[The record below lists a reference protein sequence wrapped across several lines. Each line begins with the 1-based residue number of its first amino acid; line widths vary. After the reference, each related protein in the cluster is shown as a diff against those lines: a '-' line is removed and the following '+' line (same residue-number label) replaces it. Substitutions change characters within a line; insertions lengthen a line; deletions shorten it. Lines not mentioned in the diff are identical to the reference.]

1 MLGPR
6 VSSQLLEFRNATAL
20 KAIQQRPFTE
30 ACLIHDSAHIT
41 LGATGDHVGKVQT
54 ALHLLDH
61 A

>member
-1 MLGPR
+1 MPLHSKLFSNDR
-6 VSSQLLEFRNATAL
+6 SL
-20 KAIQQRPFTE
+20 E
-30 ACLIHDSAHIT
+30 ACLMHDSAHIT